1 MKLVVANPIAESTVR
16 SVPPAP
22 RVSDLNGKRVGLY
35 WNIKAGGD
43 KALDRTE
50 AALRSRYPGAQ
61 FVRLLGSIGS
71 TVRHLTPTDA
81 DRIAST
87 CQVTVGTTGD

>member
-1 MKLVVANPIAESTVR
+1 MKLVVANPVAESTVR

-22 RVSDLNGKRVGLY
+22 RAGDLDGKTVGLY

-50 AALRSRYPGAQ
+50 RVLRARYPSAR

-71 TVRHLTPTDA
+71 TVRHLTPRDA
-81 DRIAST
+81 DRVAST